1 MLHLGAGRK
10 GEAGRTTV
18 CEIGGHTEMTDL
30 ETIRNAVRDVMQE
43 EMKAFY
49 IDREAHYQHHHGGRN
64 DLQLGDKRGRV

>member
-30 ETIRNAVRDVMQE
+30 ETIRNAVRDVIVRLE
-43 EMKAFY
+43 KGNYCLLKGEN
-49 IDREAHYQHHHGGRN
+49 HNG
-64 DLQLGDKRGRV
+64 